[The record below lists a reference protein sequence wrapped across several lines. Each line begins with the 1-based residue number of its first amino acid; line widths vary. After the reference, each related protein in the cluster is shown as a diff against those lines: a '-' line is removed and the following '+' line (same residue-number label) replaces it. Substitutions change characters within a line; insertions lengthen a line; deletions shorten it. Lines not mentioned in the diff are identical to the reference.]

1 MLTFQ
6 DSREKIYCTT
16 YSVKFSGEPGQE
28 VEDVPSL
35 GPGQVPQALLV
46 ANRMI
51 LFAYPPF
58 SEQLFSACAVSMDKL
73 KRALTGREQP
83 DDEERGFVAQV
94 VAYYVYFSLA
104 AFQNSHFWMS
114 SVV

>member
-1 MLTFQ
+1 
-6 DSREKIYCTT
+6 
-16 YSVKFSGEPGQE
+16 
-28 VEDVPSL
+28 
-35 GPGQVPQALLV
+35 
-46 ANRMI
+46 
-51 LFAYPPF
+51 
-58 SEQLFSACAVSMDKL
+58 MDKL